1 LGHKKYTRKLVLL
14 ISLYLMERI
23 KITMDWE
30 QYERDGIRELGEEDR
45 EFASI
50 SDFKNAYYFG
60 GCLK

>member
-1 LGHKKYTRKLVLL
+1 
-14 ISLYLMERI
+14 MEKI